1 MTEDATVHVKFR
13 TGKSDAQ
20 LQLEGEFFEIKQHP
34 HVVDMGNDP
43 ILRPA
48 VKIKGDMTLSKVLQH
63 GDRVTISVANAD
75 GEIVASGE
83 AECSLPAFK
92 PITFEGEPI
101 GVERITTAAIE

>member
-1 MTEDATVHVKFR
+1 MTQEAKVRVDFR
-13 TGKSDAQ
+13 TGKSAQQ
-20 LQLEGEFFEIKQHP
+20 LQLEGEFFEIKHHP
-34 HVVDMGNDP
+34 HVKDMGNDP

-48 VKIKGDMTLSKVLQH
+48 VKIKGDMTLSQVLQH
-63 GDRVTISVANAD
+63 GDRVTVSVANAD
-75 GEIVASGE
+75 GEIIASGE